1 MLRERIHHLID
12 DLFDLRDFLLPR
24 GCRSAG
30 RSHFCRSCREA
41 LLGIR
46 AIVDDTLDRL
56 EEEEA
61 EESSVRVPVE
71 S

>member
-1 MLRERIHHLID
+1 MLRQRIHHLIG
-12 DLFDLRDFLLPR
+12 DLFDLRDSLLPR
-24 GCRSAG
+24 GCLSAG
-30 RSHFCRSCREA
+30 RAHFRSSRREA

-46 AIVDDTLDRL
+46 AIVDDALDRL
-56 EEEEA
+56 EKEEA